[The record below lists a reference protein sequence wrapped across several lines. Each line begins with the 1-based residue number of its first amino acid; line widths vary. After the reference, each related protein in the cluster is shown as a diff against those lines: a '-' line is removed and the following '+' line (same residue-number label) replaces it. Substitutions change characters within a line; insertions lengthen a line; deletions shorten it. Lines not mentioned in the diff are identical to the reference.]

1 MAMKG
6 KRIIM
11 FQEGKDDMKI
21 DTNFLKELTGGD
33 SINGRALYGDTEEFD
48 INGIVI
54 VSRNRPP
61 KFNRVDPPLIRRNRT
76 IACETQFKYEITEK
90 HHRLIRD
97 DIDMTELKYS
107 FFQLLIENYNPDM
120 KKGIEAC
127 PTEIQ
132 SYCREFFQKVNSFQ
146 RFIAEYI
153 EQYKELG

>member
-1 MAMKG
+1 MLGENKNLNPEGANPVLMAMKG
-6 KRIIM
+6 KRILM

-54 VSRNRPP
+54 ISRNRPP

-76 IACETQFKYEITEK
+76 IACETECKYEITEK

-120 KKGIEAC
+120 KRVLRRVLLK
-127 PTEIQ
+127 
-132 SYCREFFQKVNSFQ
+132 FKVIVGNSSK
-146 RFIAEYI
+146 R
-153 EQYKELG
+153 